1 MQSNLCQTVSVA
13 VTVQICVTPGA
24 LRNVFS
30 AFHFGQNIFSRFNIE
45 TDKPTV
51 LFSMYYLLQRLQLSE
66 TTKNSI
72 IIFVY

>member
-30 AFHFGQNIFSRFNIE
+30 AFHFGRDIFPDLI
-45 TDKPTV
+45 
-51 LFSMYYLLQRLQLSE
+51 
-66 TTKNSI
+66 
-72 IIFVY
+72 